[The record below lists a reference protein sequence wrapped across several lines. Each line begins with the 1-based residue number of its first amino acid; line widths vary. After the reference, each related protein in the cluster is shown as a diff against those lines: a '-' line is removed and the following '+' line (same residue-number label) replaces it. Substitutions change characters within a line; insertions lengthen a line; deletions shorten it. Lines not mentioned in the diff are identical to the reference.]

1 MEIIFG
7 IISGMVTGMGMG
19 GGSILILL
27 LTTFNG
33 MEQHMAQAT
42 NLIYF
47 IPTSLAVTI
56 INLKN
61 KKFNPK
67 AGYIII
73 VFGIIGAII
82 GSKIALQMDSKILRK
97 FFAVFLLI
105 IVVNEIYSIYKISKK
120 KKV

>member
-56 INLKN
+56 INLKD
-61 KKFNPK
+61 KKFKPK

-105 IVVNEIYSIYKISKK
+105 IVVNEIYSIYKMSKK